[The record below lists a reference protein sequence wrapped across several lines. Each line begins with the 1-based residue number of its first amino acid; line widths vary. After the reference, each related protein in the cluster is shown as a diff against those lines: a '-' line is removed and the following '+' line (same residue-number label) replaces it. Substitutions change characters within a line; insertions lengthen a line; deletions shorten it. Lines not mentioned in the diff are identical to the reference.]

1 MTPEHNQRGISVVDE
16 PTDFRARYFESED
29 RILSD
34 PSHPG
39 YIMPVLGAGESVLNL
54 GCGSMKLRAPGNELY
69 VGIDPFF
76 EPLRARKQADPS
88 DLTIRAIGEQLPI
101 RDRSFS
107 VLMSRVAIMYMD
119 VPRFIPE
126 AYRVLEPGGKLWLTG
141 HKFTHVALH
150 LALSLGRRNVKD
162 VIFRS
167 YVVFNGLL
175 FHYFGTMTRFPFN
188 RRRVESFQTKGGLRR
203 ALARQGF
210 TDIEFFVDA
219 PPRRSL
225 ERSVRRLRRLMRSG
239 RLRHAA
245 SQLLEWRHFLVTAR
259 KPSDSGRLASAASR
273 D

>member
-1 MTPEHNQRGISVVDE
+1 MTPEHIKPTLSIVEE
-16 PTDFRARYFESED
+16 PSDFREAYFETED

-34 PSHPG
+34 PTHPG
-39 YIMPVLGAGESVLNL
+39 YIMPVLAAGESVLNV
-54 GCGSMKLRAPGNELY
+54 GCGSMKLHPPGGELY

-76 EPLRARKQADPS
+76 GPLQDRKRADPQ
-88 DLTIRAIGEQLPI
+88 DLSVRAIAEELPI
-101 RDRSFS
+101 RDRSFT
-107 VLMSRVAIMYMD
+107 VIMSRVAIMYMD

-141 HKFTHVALH
+141 HKFSHVMLH
-150 LALSLGRRNVKD
+150 LALSISRRNVKD

-167 YVVFNGLL
+167 YVIFNGLL
-175 FHYFGTMTRFPFN
+175 FHYSGAMMRFPFN

-219 PPRRSL
+219 PRRRGL
-225 ERSVRRLRRLMRSG
+225 RRSVRRMMRLMRSG
-239 RLRHAA
+239 RLRHAG

-259 KPSDSGRLASAASR
+259 KPSSA
-273 D
+273 